1 MSAIEPRAWVGC
13 LAAYNSGILHGE
25 WLDCDDEDEFSEGL
39 KRVLGSSPVEDAE
52 ELWVMDHEGLPIKD
66 ECSPSVALRLG
77 LMVDEVCNSNHHAYE
92 VLEHALDY
100 HGGDASL
107 EQVNQYIEDSYA
119 GTYDSEEDFAFELA
133 VNMGLNTEGFLGSY
147 IDWGRMA
154 RDLFMCDYTSVSLK
168 EGGVAVLRCI

>member
-1 MSAIEPRAWVGC
+1 MNAIEPRAWVGC
-13 LAAYNSGILHGE
+13 LAAYNDGILHGE
-25 WLDCDDEDEFSEGL
+25 WLDCDDEDEFNKGL
-39 KRVLGSSPVEDAE
+39 KRVLDSSPVEDAE
-52 ELWVMDHEGLPIKD
+52 ELWVMDYEGLPIRD

-77 LMVDEVCNSNHHAYE
+77 LLVDEVCNSNHHAYE

-119 GTYDSEEDFAFELA
+119 GTYESEEDFAFELA
-133 VNMGLNTEGFLGSY
+133 VNMGQNTDGFLGNY
-147 IDWGRMA
+147 IDWERMA

>member
-107 EQVNQYIEDSYA
+107 EQGNQYIEDSYA